1 MARRGSDYEIA
12 AGTAEMAAAAKQLNL
27 ARQLRQLRQPRQLEP
42 GMLGR
47 VGDLLA

>member
-12 AGTAEMAAAAKQLNL
+12 AGTAEMAAAAKQRNL
-27 ARQLRQLRQPRQLEP
+27 ARQLRQLEP

>member
-1 MARRGSDYEIA
+1 MARRGSDHEIA

-27 ARQLRQLRQPRQLEP
+27 ARQLRQLRQLEP